1 MLETD
6 KRLKQASY
14 HNRIVNNSPSFILFK
29 GLYFLYNNSILL
41 KGVGDGLK
49 PNSKFATKI
58 VVLVVLVIGIAASVG
73 WYVVSGANKGM
84 NVSFS
89 EFEKTIQAQ
98 EGQRLSLKEK
108 ADGTLQLQTED
119 GQYVTQ
125 VRPQSQLAEQL
136 VENYNLSY
144 TFADAGQYNGLFIGG
159 LILASFLTLMILHKK
174 GKLGVGVSSMK
185 NGTSKETP
193 LPEITLDDIGGLPE
207 EMKEEIHQTL
217 SIIKDPKRATQVGI
231 KAPKGILL
239 YGPPGTGKTLLAQA
253 IAREIGATFYSSSG
267 SAFTELFV
275 GVGASRVR
283 TLFQNARK
291 SRPAV
296 IFIDEVDALAGKRK
310 EHGGEE
316 SEKTLTELLV
326 QLDGGNDNEG
336 ILFIAAT
343 NRKDMLDEA
352 FLRPGRIDYTFNVP
366 LPDTHGRRE
375 IIDIHTKGRLLADE
389 VYASL
394 DVLAES
400 TSGFS
405 GAELSSLFET
415 ASKRAIRDG
424 REQIGKGDLD
434 FAIDRTILGSTSRT
448 LNDPDTKRRVA
459 IHEAGHALVAALT
472 KPGSVRKATIIP
484 RGQALGYV
492 APIQKELHLQT
503 ASELLD
509 QVSMILAGGVAE
521 RLYLGEHSI
530 GVSGDV
536 QQAKDI
542 IERMVD
548 TGLLQD
554 QFMLTF
560 NKGDKELKMQELFGE
575 ALKKT
580 ETLIHENAAQ
590 FEELVNVLFQK
601 ETLDGSEV
609 QKIVDGKGVEEV
621 KELVI
626 IV

>member
-1 MLETD
+1 M
-6 KRLKQASY
+6 
-14 HNRIVNNSPSFILFK
+14 
-29 GLYFLYNNSILL
+29 
-41 KGVGDGLK
+41 K
-49 PNSKFATKI
+49 PKSTFATKI
-58 VVLVVLVIGIAASVG
+58 VVLVILVIGIATSVG

-84 NVSFS
+84 DMSFT
-89 EFEKTIQAQ
+89 EFEKTIKAQ
-98 EGQRLSLKEK
+98 EGQSLSLKEK
-108 ADGTLQLQTED
+108 ADGTLQLKTQD
-119 GQYVTQ
+119 GLYVTQ

-136 VENYNLSY
+136 VEKYNLSY
-144 TFADAGQYNGLFIGG
+144 TFADASQYNGLFIGG
-159 LILASFLTLMILHKK
+159 LILASFLTLVILHKK

-185 NGTSKETP
+185 NGASKATP
-193 LPEITLDDIGGLPE
+193 LPEITLNDIGGLPE

-217 SIIKDPKRATQVGI
+217 SIIKDPKKATQVGI
-231 KAPKGILL
+231 QAPKGILL

-291 SRPAV
+291 ARPAV

-375 IIDIHTKGRLLADE
+375 IIDIHTKGRLMAEE

-424 REQIGKGDLD
+424 REKIGKSDLD

-459 IHEAGHALVAALT
+459 IHEAGHALIAALT

-536 QQAKDI
+536 QQAKEI

-554 QFMLTF
+554 SFMLTF
-560 NKGDKELKMQELFGE
+560 NKGEKELKMQAIFGV
-575 ALKKT
+575 ALKNT
-580 ETLIHENAAQ
+580 ETLIQENAAQ

-609 QKIVDGKGVEEV
+609 QEIVDGKGVEEV